1 MPRGRSA
8 VPFLFAL
15 LLASGASGQ
24 AADPEDWSTSP
35 EAYFLT
41 SEERTEWKT
50 LDSGLERDRFK
61 ERYWLKRDPTPGTEK
76 NEFRDVI
83 LGRIKNADA
92 RFPIGKV
99 PGSRT
104 KRGMVFVVFG
114 TPARVND
121 TKAAPLE
128 APRPPSPGNPA
139 PIAGVVEG
147 NETTSVWVY
156 DRERTPRLLE
166 MLGDRPSLELTF
178 VVEPTRRRDL
188 LQNPGLFDEYRETL
202 ARRSIVNPD
211 VVPAAP
217 APAAPAPAPP
227 AVPRAALSAPIRAA
241 LDAARAT
248 PRGEDGSV
256 FGSATLWS
264 AGEPETLV
272 WFFLPEPDEDLML
285 FGRVRTES
293 GEEVA
298 TVSERATPVP
308 FFSTSSPKG
317 EVVMKRLQ
325 LPPGRYSAAFAIQG
339 KRVQGAASA
348 PIQVPRPQGEFAV
361 SSLILSA
368 GAGKADSGSSGPF
381 VLGASAVPPRADAEF
396 LRSESLWYF
405 LEISGPAD
413 PSAVTLET
421 RLRRGAEQ
429 VGASGP
435 TPAGLVEAGPGRY
448 VSGFEMPLA
457 TLPAGDYVLYVTVR
471 DGSGAG
477 ATTQLRRADF
487 RIRDSNPS
495 R

>member
-1 MPRGRSA
+1 MRRGRFA
-8 VPFLFAL
+8 VPFFFGL
-15 LLASGASGQ
+15 LLASGVSGQ
-24 AADPEDWSTSP
+24 ADPEDWSTSP

-41 SEERTEWKT
+41 GEERAEWKT

-76 NEFRDVI
+76 NEFREVI
-83 LGRIKNADA
+83 LGRIRNADA
-92 RFPIGKV
+92 RFPIGKT

-104 KRGMVFVVFG
+104 KRGMAFVVFG

-121 TKAAPLE
+121 TRAAPLE

-166 MLGDRPSLELTF
+166 MLGNRPSLELTF
-178 VVEPTRRRDL
+178 VLEPTRRRDSI
-188 LQNPGLFDEYRETL
+188 QNPGLFEEYRETL

-211 VVPAAP
+211 VIPGQPSTEAP
-217 APAAPAPAPP
+217 AEAPP
-227 AVPRAALSAPIRAA
+227 ALPKASLSASVRAA
-241 LDAARAT
+241 LDSARSA
-248 PRGEDGSV
+248 PRGDDGSV

-285 FGRVRTES
+285 FGRVRAES

-298 TVSERATPVP
+298 TISERATPVP
-308 FFSTSSPKG
+308 FFSTSSPRG
-317 EVVMKRLQ
+317 EVILKRFD
-325 LPPGRYSAAFAIQG
+325 LPPGKYSAAFAVQG
-339 KRVQGAASA
+339 KRVRAAASA
-348 PIQVPRPQGEFAV
+348 PIHVPATQGEFAV

-368 GAGKADSGSSGPF
+368 GAGKAGAESSGPF
-381 VLGASAVPPRADAEF
+381 VFGPSTVPPRADAEF
-396 LRSESLWYF
+396 LRTESLWYF
-405 LEISGPAD
+405 LEISGPSD
-413 PSAVTLET
+413 PASVTLET
-421 RLRRGAEQ
+421 RLRRGSEQ

-435 TPAGLVEAGPGRY
+435 TAAGLVEAGPGRY

-457 TLPAGDYVLYVTVR
+457 TLPAGDYVLYVTAR
-471 DGSGAG
+471 DGSGPG
-477 ATTQLRRADF
+477 AKSQLRRADF
-487 RIRDSNPS
+487 RIRESNPAK
-495 R
+495 